1 MHITHIGRGH
11 ISSDVYIGDNT
22 YICKSLF
29 DGETYFGQGR
39 KIDNLVQVSHNI
51 YVGKHAVITAQVMI
65 CGLAIIED
73 KARLSSHVSV
83 LNKATIG
90 KGAKVGF
97 GSVATKNVAPYTLAY
112 GSPGKAHK

>member
-1 MHITHIGRGH
+1 
-11 ISSDVYIGDNT
+11 
-22 YICKSLF
+22 
-29 DGETYFGQGR
+29 
-39 KIDNLVQVSHNI
+39 
-51 YVGKHAVITAQVMI
+51 MI